1 MAITYTKEKVLNL
14 LTEMSE
20 ENFKVF
26 SERLMGKE
34 VKMLGVRLPL
44 LRKLSKQIA
53 KEDGQTYLE
62 ETEFVHKMTDLKST
76 EGKTFANADNPYME
90 EIMLYGMVIG
100 QMKEPIEILFPY
112 IERYVALIDNWST
125 CDSFCS
131 GLKQTKQ
138 QMGEMWDYLQSYLC
152 SNKEYHIR
160 FAVVMFINYYISEEY
175 IDKLLKTFDEIH
187 HEGYYVKMAVAW
199 ALSIC
204 LMKYWDK
211 TIAYMESEDNHLDDF
226 TYIKALQKGRESL
239 CLTAEQKQYLKELKG
254 KRK

>member
-1 MAITYTKEKVLNL
+1 MVYTTDKVLEL
-14 LTEMSE
+14 LGSMSE
-20 ENFKVF
+20 EKFRAF
-26 SERLMGKE
+26 SAGLMGKE
-34 VKMLGVRLPL
+34 VKMLGVRLPK

-53 KEDGQTYLE
+53 KEDGFLYLD
-62 ETEFVHKMTDLKST
+62 ETEIIAGQS
-76 EGKTFANADNPYME
+76 YME

-100 QMKEPIEILFPY
+100 QMKTNIEALFPY
-112 IERYVALIDNWST
+112 IDKYVAQIDNWST

-152 SNKEYHIR
+152 SDKEYHIR

-187 HEGYYVKMAVAW
+187 HEAYYVKMAVAW

-204 LMKYWDK
+204 LVKYWDK
-211 TIAYMESEDNHLDDF
+211 TIGYMESKENHLDDF

-254 KRK
+254 KRA

>member
-1 MAITYTKEKVLNL
+1 MVYTTDKVLEL
-14 LTEMSE
+14 LVSMSE
-20 ENFKVF
+20 GKFRAF
-26 SERLMGKE
+26 SAGLMGKE
-34 VKMLGVRLPL
+34 VKMLGVRLPK

-53 KEDGQTYLE
+53 KEDSFLYLD
-62 ETEFVHKMTDLKST
+62 ETEIIAGQS
-76 EGKTFANADNPYME
+76 YME
-90 EIMLYGMVIG
+90 EIMLYGMVIS
-100 QMKEPIEILFPY
+100 QIKTNIEVLFPY
-112 IERYVALIDNWST
+112 IDKYVAQIDNWST

-199 ALSIC
+199 ALAIS
-204 LMKYWDK
+204 LVKYWDK

>member
-1 MAITYTKEKVLNL
+1 MVYTTDKVLEL
-14 LTEMSE
+14 LVSMSE
-20 ENFKVF
+20 GKFRAF
-26 SERLMGKE
+26 SAGLMGKE
-34 VKMLGVRLPL
+34 VKMLGVRLPK
-44 LRKLSKQIA
+44 LRKLSKHIA
-53 KEDGQTYLE
+53 KEDGFLYLD
-62 ETEFVHKMTDLKST
+62 ETEIIAGQS
-76 EGKTFANADNPYME
+76 YME
-90 EIMLYGMVIG
+90 EIMLYGMVIS
-100 QMKEPIEILFPY
+100 QIKTNIEVLFPY
-112 IERYVALIDNWST
+112 IDKYVAQIDNWST

-138 QMGEMWDYLQSYLC
+138 QIGEMWDYLQSYLC

-204 LMKYWDK
+204 LVKYWDK